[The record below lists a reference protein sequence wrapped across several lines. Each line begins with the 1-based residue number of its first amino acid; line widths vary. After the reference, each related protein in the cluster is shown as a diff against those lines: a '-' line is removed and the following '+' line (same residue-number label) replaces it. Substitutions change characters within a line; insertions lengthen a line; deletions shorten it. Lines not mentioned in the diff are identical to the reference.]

1 MQPAAPQEG
10 WSGPITVRVKDIRN
24 GQDVFV
30 ELGAW
35 DTIGILKKRIEAKG
49 LGPAARQ
56 RVVFQVRAPAL
67 RLQRDAGGTAPRLPL
82 FLSPVRRW
90 CMSWS
95 LLSRGGSSRTR
106 KRWFRPA
113 LRQVH
118 SWCCPSRRSRLEPQM
133 ARCVLKPLCSVLNGG
148 CGVHR

>member
-56 RVVFQVRAPAL
+56 RVVFQVRAPAP
-67 RLQRDAGGTAPRLPL
+67 RLQRDAGGTALHACL
-82 FLSPVRRW
+82 VF
-90 CMSWS
+90 
-95 LLSRGGSSRTR
+95 
-106 KRWFRPA
+106 
-113 LRQVH
+113 
-118 SWCCPSRRSRLEPQM
+118 
-133 ARCVLKPLCSVLNGG
+133 
-148 CGVHR
+148 